1 MRISAP
7 LRWIALLA
15 VLIVGNVGFLSE
27 AWAGKSQLGPKTNYS
42 ASDIA
47 NAVRNSNLNPSLR
60 QYADQMGNLGM
71 FESSGNAGIYNGS
84 CCTGIFQLNRSNL
97 AAAGYTPET
106 YASAGLDEQV
116 RVWANLTNQGAN
128 TAVVRQLQQMGT
140 FDGRPVDGAM
150 IMACIQLG
158 TGNCQKMVQSGKC
171 SGFSDINGTTICA
184 MADKMRTGAATP
196 REVSDPFQNISE
208 GSDTSD
214 LSSRPD
220 LQVQECWGCDGVARV
235 VEITGRIG
243 PALIN
248 RFGSESAKLMG
259 LIFSI
264 ILALLVAGR
273 LFWIS
278 RSGGW
283 NDIFWL
289 VMRFTFV
296 ITLIGTSSVYTEIV
310 RPYVLV
316 PSMSIGGELGTKL
329 ATVGNQAFKNNK
341 STGVCRYD
349 RISGTDQEIIRAG
362 ERVINLVCAVHLTVN
377 EAIKKASEPASK
389 IETADSSERSAFISA
404 ILSLFALVVF
414 GVYWLALLL
423 FAAQIVEALI
433 RMGFFVAFAPFL
445 AYAWVYKTTQKTFTN
460 ALRSFFYGSVLLVMS
475 GLLSAIMLFILSQ
488 GIQKAGDPST
498 LGVGSA
504 EAIGNTVYFLIYSLA
519 TGALAASL
527 MRAAPSLAATIASYQ
542 GMSGE
547 NSFAGAAVSS
557 IMHGARVAASVGGF
571 VALGAG
577 NLTGRAA
584 GFAGP
589 KAFDFIKGA
598 AKNALGGAKGIPN
611 IPGAASPTQTV
622 KAFSTAP

>member
-1 MRISAP
+1 MSAP

-15 VLIVGNVGFLSE
+15 VLIVGNVGFISE

-71 FESSGNAGIYNGS
+71 FESGGNAGIYNGS
-84 CCTGIFQLNRSNL
+84 CCTGVFQLNRSNL
-97 AAAGYTPET
+97 AAAGYTPEE
-106 YASAGLDEQV
+106 YANAGLDEQV

-140 FDGRPVDGAM
+140 FDGQQVDGAM

-184 MADKMRTGAATP
+184 MAQKMRNGASTP
-196 REVSDPFQNISE
+196 TEVSDPFQNIAE
-208 GSDTSD
+208 GTDTSD

-248 RFGSESAKLMG
+248 KFGTKAAKLMG
-259 LIFSI
+259 VIFSI
-264 ILALLVAGR
+264 VFALLIAGR

-296 ITLIGTSSVYTEIV
+296 ITLIGTGSVYTEIV

-316 PSMSIGGELGTKL
+316 PSMSLGGELGTKL
-329 ATVGNQAFKNNK
+329 ANVGNNAFKNNK

-362 ERVINLVCAVHLTVN
+362 ESVIKLVCAVHLTVN
-377 EAIKKASEPASK
+377 EAIKKGSEPASR
-389 IETADSSERSAFISA
+389 IETADSSARSTIVS
-404 ILSLFALVVF
+404 FALSIFFFIVF
-414 GVYWLALLL
+414 GLYWLALLL
-423 FAAQIVEALI
+423 FAFQIVEALV

-445 AYAWVYKTTQKTFTN
+445 AYAWVYKSTQKTFTN

-475 GLLSAIMLFILSQ
+475 GLLSAVVLFVLAQ
-488 GIQKAGDPST
+488 GIEKAGNPNAISI
-498 LGVGSA
+498 GSA
-504 EAIGNTVYFLIYSLA
+504 QGLGNVIYFLIYSFA
-519 TGALAASL
+519 TAAMAASI
-527 MRAAPSLAATIASYQ
+527 MRAAPSLAASISSYQ
-542 GMSGE
+542 GMAGE
-547 NSFAGAAVSS
+547 NSFAAGAVSS
-557 IMHGARVAASVGGF
+557 IMHGARVAASLGGT

-577 NLTGRAA
+577 GLAGRGA

-589 KAFDFIKGA
+589 KVWDFLKGA
-598 AKNALGGAKGIPN
+598 AKNSLGGAKGIPN
-611 IPGAASPTQTV
+611 IPGAASTTQTV
-622 KAFSTAP
+622 KAFSAGP

>member
-1 MRISAP
+1 MSAP
-7 LRWIALLA
+7 LRWIALL
-15 VLIVGNVGFLSE
+15 VIVIVGSVGFISE
-27 AWAGKSQLGPKTNYS
+27 TWAGQSQLGPKTNYS

-84 CCTGIFQLNRSNL
+84 CCTGVFQVNRSNL
-97 AAAGYTPET
+97 AAAGYTPES
-106 YASAGLDEQV
+106 YANASLDEQV

-140 FDGRPVDGAM
+140 FDGQPVDGAM

-171 SGFSDINGTTICA
+171 SGFSDINGTTICK
-184 MADKMRTGAATP
+184 MADKMRTGASTP
-196 REVSDPFQNISE
+196 REVSDPFQNLAE
-208 GSDTSD
+208 GTDTSD

-220 LQVQECWGCDGVARV
+220 LNVQECWGCDGVARV
-235 VEITGRIG
+235 VEVTSRIG
-243 PALIN
+243 PVLIQK
-248 RFGSESAKLMG
+248 FGSEAAKLMG
-259 LIFSI
+259 IIFGIVFIVLI
-264 ILALLVAGR
+264 AGR

-310 RPYVLV
+310 RPYVLI

-329 ATVGNQAFKNNK
+329 ATVGNQAFKNNR
-341 STGVCRYD
+341 SNGVCRYD

-377 EAIKKASEPASK
+377 EAIKKGSEPASK
-389 IETADSSERSAFISA
+389 IETADSSERSLFISF
-404 ILSLFALVVF
+404 ILSIFAFVVF

-423 FAAQIVEALI
+423 FAFQIVEALT

-460 ALRSFFYGSVLLVMS
+460 ALRSFLYGSVLLVMS

-488 GIQKAGDPST
+488 GIQKAGNPST
-498 LGVGSA
+498 LGVGSP
-504 EAIGNTVYFLIYSLA
+504 EAIGNTFYFLIYSFA

-527 MRAAPSLAATIASYQ
+527 MRTAPSLAAAIASYQ
-542 GMSGE
+542 GMTGE
-547 NSFAGAAVSS
+547 NSFAAGAVSG
-557 IMHGARVAASVGGF
+557 IMHGVRVAASVGGV

-584 GFAGP
+584 GFVGP
-589 KAFDFIKGA
+589 KGFGFAKDFIKQRM
-598 AKNALGGAKGIPN
+598 GGAGGLPN
-611 IPGAASPTQTV
+611 IPGAAPTTQTV
-622 KAFSTAP
+622 KAFSPSP